1 MTLKRTIKV
10 EALEK
15 LLRQKAEEHKE
26 KEEMCKANGNTQ
38 EETMHFWRAHTLST
52 LEYYLSG
59 ITDFEIETE
68 ETV

>member
-1 MTLKRTIKV
+1 MKLKRTIKI

-15 LLRQKAEEHKE
+15 LLRQKAGEHKE
-26 KEEMCKANGNTQ
+26 KEEICKANGNMQ
-38 EETMHFWRAHTLST
+38 EETMHFWCAHALST

-68 ETV
+68 ETL